1 MSRIA
6 GQSTHRYRRAL
17 TGAPAAV
24 GLALLL
30 AGCQIAGQCAP
41 ATSMAAPPPCDADD
55 KLMRVAD
62 DTGARGDP
70 ATALGLYR
78 RLHEKRP
85 NDPEPLARIAATL
98 VKLKDY
104 STATEAWREA
114 IALAPDDP
122 TYRRGL
128 AAALLSLGQPEPAIA
143 ELEIAVAARPDDPR
157 LLNTL
162 GVAHDIIGRHDLAQE
177 DYRKG
182 LRLAPHDPALRNNFG
197 LSLALSGDYGAAAA
211 ALEEVVDD
219 PTSPPRYRLNLA
231 LVYGLA
237 GDTEKASAIARGSLP
252 EDAVRNNLA
261 YYAML
266 RGMDDRARVAAI
278 LGGHSGISIGRATD
292 ALDTAPP
299 LAQGAGPA
307 RKVAGEQDRPPAR

>member
-1 MSRIA
+1 MSHIA
-6 GQSTHRYRRAL
+6 CHPTHRYRRVL
-17 TGAPAAV
+17 TGAPAAI

-41 ATSMAAPPPCDADD
+41 AASVGAPSGDTDD

-62 DTGARGDP
+62 DTRAHGDP

-78 RLHEKRP
+78 RLHETRP
-85 NDPEPLARIAATL
+85 SDPEPLARIAATL
-98 VKLKDY
+98 AILKDY
-104 STATEAWREA
+104 GTATEAWREA
-114 IALAPDDP
+114 IALAPNDP
-122 TYRRGL
+122 AYRRGL
-128 AAALLSLGQPEPAIA
+128 AGALLSLGQPEPAIA

-177 DYRKG
+177 DYRTG
-182 LRLAPHDPALRNNFG
+182 LRLAPHDVGLRNNFG
-197 LSLALSGDYGAAAA
+197 LSLALSGDYGGAVA
-211 ALEEVVDD
+211 ALEEIVND

-237 GDTEKASAIARGSLP
+237 GDTEKASAVARGSLP

-266 RGMDDRARVAAI
+266 RGMDDRARVAAV
-278 LGGHSGISIGRATD
+278 LGGHSGMAIGRATD
-292 ALDTAPP
+292 APDTAPP
-299 LAQGAGPA
+299 LAQGEGPG
-307 RKVAGEQDRPPAR
+307 RKVAGEQDRLPAR

>member
-1 MSRIA
+1 MPHI
-6 GQSTHRYRRAL
+6 GCQPTHVYWRVL
-17 TGAPAAV
+17 TGAPAAI

-41 ATSMAAPPPCDADD
+41 ATPNATPAGDTDD

-62 DTGARGDP
+62 DTRAHGDP

-98 VKLKDY
+98 AKLNDY

-114 IALAPDDP
+114 IALAPNDP
-122 TYRRGL
+122 AYRRGL
-128 AAALLSLGQPEPAIA
+128 AGALLSLGQPEPAIA
-143 ELEIAVAARPDDPR
+143 ELEIALAARPDDPR

-182 LRLAPHDPALRNNFG
+182 LRLAPRDLGLRNNFG
-197 LSLALSGDYGAAAA
+197 LSLALSGDYGGAIA
-211 ALEEVVDD
+211 ALEEIVDD

-237 GDTEKASAIARGSLP
+237 GDTEKAGAIARGSLP

-266 RGMDDRARVAAI
+266 RGMDDRARVAAV
-278 LGGHSGISIGRATD
+278 LGGQSGASLGRAAD
-292 ALDTAPP
+292 GLDTAPP
-299 LAQGAGPA
+299 LAQDQGPA
-307 RKVAGEQDRPPAR
+307 RKVAGEQGHAPAH

>member
-1 MSRIA
+1 MSDIV
-6 GQSTHRYRRAL
+6 GQPMRRYRRAL
-17 TGAPAAV
+17 TGAPAAI

-30 AGCQIAGQCAP
+30 AGCQIAGECEPGSSA
-41 ATSMAAPPPCDADD
+41 AAPSEAGD

-62 DTGARGDP
+62 ETRAHGDP
-70 ATALGLYR
+70 ATALALYR

-85 NDPEPLARIAATL
+85 SDPEPLARIASTL
-98 VKLKDY
+98 AQLKDY
-104 STATEAWREA
+104 TNATQAWREA
-114 IALAPDDP
+114 IALAPNDP
-122 TYRRGL
+122 AYRRGL
-128 AAALLSLGQPEPAIA
+128 AGALLSLGQPEPAIA
-143 ELEIAVAARPDDPR
+143 ELEIAVATRPDDPR

-182 LRLAPHDPALRNNFG
+182 LRLAPHDMGLRNNFG
-197 LSLALSGDYGAAAA
+197 LSLALAGDYGAAVTTLA
-211 ALEEVVDD
+211 EVVND

-237 GDTEKASAIARGSLP
+237 GDTEKAGAVARGSLP
-252 EDAVRNNLA
+252 EAAVRNNLA

-278 LGGHSGISIGRATD
+278 LGGQDGASIGRATD

-299 LAQGAGPA
+299 LVQREGAA
-307 RKVAGEQDRPPAR
+307 RKVAGDEDQSPAR